1 MPNHFSELEDKG
13 YRRGFDQGVA
23 SLAYALGIPNDE
35 LQKTLFKERCTS
47 FRHGR
52 IEEAPSRATN
62 QEAMELLSLVQLG
75 RTP

>member
-1 MPNHFSELEDKG
+1 MTNHFPESEDKG

-23 SLAYALGIPNDE
+23 TLAYALGIPNGE

-52 IEEAPSRATN
+52 IEEAPSKATK
-62 QEAMELLSLVQLG
+62 EESMELLSLVQLG
-75 RTP
+75 RTQ